1 MQGFSDP
8 QRELLDADSVT
19 GHLLPAGSV
28 FGFLAQHRLALF
40 PAEMFTDLFR
50 SGRGPAQCG
59 PGCGRVGVGAAGV
72 AWFVGSAG
80 RRRGDVRSA
89 VEGGVRARGHRH
101 LFPCDHVDLL
111 AAATGGIE
119 VAGPDLRRCP
129 DGDQADRGDQGKDPA
144 GAGLHRARRRGATQD
159 TVTQLVQAPR
169 RSWWDGRP
177 RVTTPGRVKPDI
189 AWDDKAA
196 KAGYGSSRRHPDDC
210 CGWFVRL
217 CAHPNGTERGF
228 GDLRVRRS
236 TAALRRR
243 SPSG

>member
-1 MQGFSDP
+1 MIKQTGVI
-8 QRELLDADSVT
+8 RGKTRRVLDSTVLD
-19 GHLLPAGSV
+19 
-28 FGFLAQHRLALF
+28 
-40 PAEMFTDLFR
+40 D
-50 SGRGPAQCG
+50 
-59 PGCGRVGVGAAGV
+59 
-72 AWFVGSAG
+72 
-80 RRRGDVRSA
+80 A
-89 VEGGVRARGHRH
+89 V
-101 LFPCDHVDLL
+101 
-111 AAATGGIE
+111 
-119 VAGPDLRRCP
+119 
-129 DGDQADRGDQGKDPA
+129 
-144 GAGLHRARRRGATQD
+144 ATQD
-159 TVTQLVQAPR
+159 TVSQLVQAPR